1 MLRKHKVT
9 HLPDSEKP
17 YSCEICGKRFC
28 QSQNKKI
35 HKERYHGSDE
45 QPGNKVVENLS
56 SNMEMKT
63 ENGSDE
69 LETSECQQMKK

>member
-1 MLRKHKVT
+1 M
-9 HLPDSEKP
+9 
-17 YSCEICGKRFC
+17 KRFC
-28 QSQNKKI
+28 QSQNKK
-35 HKERYHGSDE
+35 EGYHVSNE